1 MRSKTLGI
9 NVRVTP
15 EEKEKLLKNA
25 GYCALSLS
33 EYLRRLG
40 LGKDV
45 EATVR
50 EKEYRVFRQLKQ
62 LKADCEQLETSE
74 ISRRIDEILK
84 ELRSAEI
91 VCVILAS
98 RPFILPKVVTVNLVR
113 AHPNTPQR
121 KEEHDETKNQKTVLA
136 FPAGRQRVKT

>member
-25 GYCALSLS
+25 EYCALSLS

-45 EATVR
+45 EATVQ
-50 EKEYRVFRQLKQ
+50 EKDYRVFRKLKQ

-74 ISRRIDEILK
+74 IARRIDEILQ
-84 ELRSAEI
+84 ELR
-91 VCVILAS
+91 
-98 RPFILPKVVTVNLVR
+98 
-113 AHPNTPQR
+113 
-121 KEEHDETKNQKTVLA
+121 
-136 FPAGRQRVKT
+136 

>member
-25 GYCALSLS
+25 EYCALSLS

-45 EATVR
+45 EATV
-50 EKEYRVFRQLKQ
+50 
-62 LKADCEQLETSE
+62 
-74 ISRRIDEILK
+74 
-84 ELRSAEI
+84 
-91 VCVILAS
+91 
-98 RPFILPKVVTVNLVR
+98 
-113 AHPNTPQR
+113 
-121 KEEHDETKNQKTVLA
+121 
-136 FPAGRQRVKT
+136 

>member
-25 GYCALSLS
+25 DYCALSLS

-50 EKEYRVFRQLKQ
+50 EKDYRLFRQLKQ
-62 LKADCEQLETSE
+62 LRADIPQLEKDE
-74 ISRRIDEILK
+74 IIRCIDAILK
-84 ELRSAEI
+84 ELR
-91 VCVILAS
+91 
-98 RPFILPKVVTVNLVR
+98 
-113 AHPNTPQR
+113 
-121 KEEHDETKNQKTVLA
+121 
-136 FPAGRQRVKT
+136 

>member
-25 GYCALSLS
+25 EYCALSLS

-40 LGKDV
+40 LGMNV

-50 EKEYRVFRQLKQ
+50 EKDYRLFRQLKQ
-62 LKADCEQLETSE
+62 LRTAIPQLAKDE
-74 ISRRIDEILK
+74 IIRCIDAIIDE
-84 ELRSAEI
+84 
-91 VCVILAS
+91 
-98 RPFILPKVVTVNLVR
+98 
-113 AHPNTPQR
+113 
-121 KEEHDETKNQKTVLA
+121 
-136 FPAGRQRVKT
+136 VKG